1 MDTATCFECSFSVL
15 LPVINE
21 FKWHSFQGI
30 SQDLCLPGLISSS
43 VISSYFTL
51 CFPQWNWLPCVSVYT
66 FDHLFD
72 VSLLIR
78 LSLCLFI
85 ALPTAHG
92 TQKILRCGGWMKALG
107 TNLLPSD
114 SLPGRRLSLT
124 FAPHFCT
131 LVPHMPNGWTPPP
144 CFTCLPVSIIHQR
157 SGGSTQDL
165 LQGGVLRWQRN
176 HYETNIHQR
185 PVSHLCALW
194 GLFRWC
200 LSCGFQDPQFDIEQV
215 AHRKPWRR

>member
-1 MDTATCFECSFSVL
+1 MTL
-15 LPVINE
+15 LPR
-21 FKWHSFQGI
+21 
-30 SQDLCLPGLISSS
+30 DLPGPLPPRPHQLLCDQLLFHPMFSSVELISRCKCIYLWSS
-43 VISSYFTL
+43 VW
-51 CFPQWNWLPCVSVYT
+51 CFPPHKAESLSV
-66 FDHLFD
+66 H
-72 VSLLIR
+72 
-78 LSLCLFI
+78 C
-85 ALPTAHG
+85 PTHS
-92 TQKILRCGGWMKALG
+92 TWHTHKILRCGGWMKALG

-185 PVSHLCALW
+185 PVSHLSALW
-194 GLFRWC
+194 SLFRWC